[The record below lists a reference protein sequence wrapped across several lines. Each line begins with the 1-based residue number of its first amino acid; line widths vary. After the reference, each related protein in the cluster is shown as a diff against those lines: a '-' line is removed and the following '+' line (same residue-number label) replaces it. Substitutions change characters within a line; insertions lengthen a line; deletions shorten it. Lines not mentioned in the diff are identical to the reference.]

1 MARHG
6 SGATARDGSSAAGA
20 LAIVAP
26 TIGYR
31 GAEAAL
37 RDVRLDVAAGASV
50 AVLGGNGAGK
60 TALLRALVGL
70 LPTPGGRVEIA
81 GRRVASPSDAVAAGA
96 ALVLQDP
103 DDQLLGATLLDDVL
117 FGPRNLGLSDGE
129 ARRRAGAALAAVELA
144 HLEGR
149 AIEALS
155 FGERKRACI
164 AGMLAMQPRVLL
176 LDEPT
181 AGLDPAGELAL
192 CRTLRALSAERGTTL
207 VVATHAVDLVP
218 LLCDRVVLLG
228 DGRVLA
234 DGPPR
239 EVFGRGELLER
250 ARMRRPWVAELWTRM
265 AAAEPRAGLGGRAGL
280 PLTLEEALGCMTPVC
295 C

>member
-1 MARHG
+1 M
-6 SGATARDGSSAAGA
+6 SAAA
-20 LAIVAP
+20 LRAPAIALRAP
-26 TIGYR
+26 AIGYR
-31 GAEAAL
+31 GGEPVL
-37 RDVRLDVAAGASV
+37 RDVRLDVAEGESV

-60 TALLRALVGL
+60 TALLRTLVGL
-70 LPTPGGRVEIA
+70 LPTPGGGVEIA
-81 GRRVASPSDAVAAGA
+81 GRRVGSPSDAVAAGA

-117 FGPRNLGLSDGE
+117 FGPRNLGLPAPE
-129 ARRRAGAALAAVELA
+129 ARRRAEAALSAVQIA
-144 HLEGR
+144 HLADR

-181 AGLDPAGELAL
+181 AGLDPEGELAL
-192 CRTLRALSAERGTTL
+192 CRTLRGLTEQQGTTL
-207 VVATHAVDLVP
+207 VTATHAVDLVP
-218 LLCDRVVLLG
+218 LFATRAVLLG
-228 DGRVLA
+228 DGQVLA

-239 EVFGRGELLER
+239 EVFARGELLAR

-265 AAAEPRAGLGGRAGL
+265 NPAHPRGLAGL
-280 PLTLEEALGCMTPVC
+280 PLTLEEALACMTQVSC
-295 C
+295 

>member
-1 MARHG
+1 MTAIALR
-6 SGATARDGSSAAGA
+6 ATG
-20 LAIVAP
+20 
-26 TIGYR
+26 IGYPGR
-31 GAEAAL
+31 AAVL
-37 RDVRLDVAAGASV
+37 RDVHLDVAEGESV

-70 LPTPGGRVEIA
+70 LPTPGGRVELS

-117 FGPRNLGLSDGE
+117 FGPRNLGLPDAE
-129 ARRRAGAALAAVELA
+129 ARRRAEAALSAVHIA
-144 HLEGR
+144 HLADR

-192 CRTLRALSAERGTTL
+192 CATLRALSERQGATL
-207 VVATHAVDLVP
+207 VIATHAVDLVP
-218 LLCDRVVLLG
+218 LFAGRAILLG
-228 DGRVLA
+228 DGRILA

-239 EVFGRGELLER
+239 EVFARGELLER
-250 ARMRRPWVAELWTRM
+250 ARLRRPWVAELWTRM
-265 AAAEPRAGLGGRAGL
+265 APPPAPGRAADL
-280 PLTLEEALGCMTPVC
+280 PLTLEEALACMTPVSC
-295 C
+295 